1 MTHWTA
7 IRISVQPGNMYRECS
22 LSTRCSV
29 NTTGDKC
36 THARGVIQD
45 HMRRLEALR
54 DVWVRGREGTYSQP
68 RSSWKKQVVSLLF
81 WSFFIFV
88 LLKSSEKL
96 HWKGHS
102 EEISKGSWNPK
113 EAFLSSSVPMYR
125 CKLPISWQSQV
136 CIDALP
142 VFLPHISPSYFD
154 IKWPSFWVPLLFLCF
169 SYVFFSFLMLF
180 LTLCLP
186 FLALILC
193 LLSSLSAL
201 YNLNVWACQGRP
213 AENQLV
219 VGFLCFAVETLLQHA
234 HFHSHR
240 VSASINI

>member
-125 CKLPISWQSQV
+125 SKLPILWQSQV

-154 IKWPSFWVPLLFLCF
+154 IKWPSFCVLLLFLCF
-169 SYVFFSFLMLF
+169 SYVFFFPSHVISDS
-180 LTLCLP
+180 P
-186 FLALILC
+186 SPVSDSNSVSS
-193 LLSSLSAL
+193 LLSLR
-201 YNLNVWACQGRP
+201 CI
-213 AENQLV
+213 
-219 VGFLCFAVETLLQHA
+219 TLMFGPVRGGPQ
-234 HFHSHR
+234 R
-240 VSASINI
+240 TN